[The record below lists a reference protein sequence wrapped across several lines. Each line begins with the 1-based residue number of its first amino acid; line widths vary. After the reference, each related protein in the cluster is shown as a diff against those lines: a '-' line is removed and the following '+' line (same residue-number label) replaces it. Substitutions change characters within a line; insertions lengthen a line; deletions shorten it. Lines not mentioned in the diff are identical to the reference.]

1 MNNTNVFFSSN
12 GEKSKNN
19 IQLDPKNMKK
29 TLGQVVLIVLIVF
42 AVMTLFSSAYTVETG
57 EVAII
62 STFGKVEGISGPG
75 LNFKIP
81 FVQTLEI
88 METREKNYTFI
99 KTIHNKNFDYVAT
112 DDTSMTVSTKD
123 LQSVNI
129 EFSVQASIV
138 DPELLYTS
146 FRNRHENS
154 FIRPRVR
161 EIVQATI
168 AKYTIEEFIS
178 KRSEI
183 SKLILKSLVEDFK
196 PYGLVV
202 SNISII
208 NHDFS
213 DEYEAAIERKKVAEQ
228 AVETA
233 KSEQEKLSV
242 EASNRVKIAE
252 YELQEKELRAKA
264 NAVEAASL
272 SAELLEKM
280 KIEKWNGVMP
290 YVTGNTDTLISFDKI
305 QEARPK
311 N

>member
-1 MNNTNVFFSSN
+1 MSNTNVFFN
-12 GEKSKNN
+12 GNFNGKEQPNFDGKN
-19 IQLDPKNMKK
+19 LKKNLGNVGIF
-29 TLGQVVLIVLIVF
+29 TLVLFLVLT
-42 AVMTLFSSAYTVETG
+42 AFSAAYTVETG

-75 LNFKIP
+75 LNFRVP
-81 FVQTLEI
+81 FIQSIEI
-88 METREKNYTFI
+88 METREKNYTFV
-99 KTIHNKNFDYVAT
+99 KTHYNGNFDYVGV

-146 FRNRHENS
+146 FRNRHEAS

-161 EIVQATI
+161 EIVQSTI

-183 SKLILKSLVEDFK
+183 SKLILKSLEEDFK
-196 PYGLVV
+196 TYGIIV

-213 DEYEAAIERKKVAEQ
+213 NEYEAAIERKKVAEQ

-233 KSEQEKLSV
+233 KSEQEKLAV

-252 YELQEKELRAKA
+252 YELQEKELKAKA
-264 NAVEAASL
+264 NQVEAASL
-272 SAELLEKM
+272 SPELLEKM

-290 YVTGNTDTLISFDKI
+290 YVTGNSDTLISFDNLKGN
-305 QEARPK
+305 QP
-311 N
+311 